1 MVFKLKNINFTIYL
15 HPLDIKNVN
24 FNKAISNKIS
34 FDKKGLKYFI
44 GYKDDEKAYPLCLML
59 P

>member
-1 MVFKLKNINFTIYL
+1 MDV
-15 HPLDIKNVN
+15 KNVN

>member
-1 MVFKLKNINFTIYL
+1 MVFKLKNVNFTIYL
-15 HPLDIKNVN
+15 YPMDIKKVN

-34 FDKKGLKYFI
+34 FDKKGLNYFI